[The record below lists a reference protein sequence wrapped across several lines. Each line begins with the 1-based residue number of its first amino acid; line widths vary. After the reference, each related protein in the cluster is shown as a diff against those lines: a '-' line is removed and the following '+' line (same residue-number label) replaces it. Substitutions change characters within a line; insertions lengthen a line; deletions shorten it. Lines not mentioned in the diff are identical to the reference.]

1 MPPTNGILETALY
14 VDDPEQ
20 SAKFYQRVFGFDAF
34 SSGERLIAMKIA
46 DKQILLLFK
55 KGLSEHLP
63 NLKHDGSG
71 QSHMAFAI
79 DAVQLAAWEQWLVQC
94 GVAIEERKVWDRG
107 GVSLYFRDPDGHL
120 LEVATPG
127 VWAIY

>member
-1 MPPTNGILETALY
+1 MPPINGILETPLY
-14 VDDPEQ
+14 VDDPER
-20 SAKFYQRVFGFDAF
+20 SAKFYSDVFGFNKF

-79 DAVQLAAWEQWLVQC
+79 DAAQLTAWEQWLAQC
-94 GVAIEERKVWDRG
+94 GVAIEERKQWDRG
-107 GVSLYFRDPDGHL
+107 GVSLYFRDPDGNKL
-120 LEVATPG
+120 NAFIMG
-127 VWAIY
+127 